1 MDYLGFVVTS
11 NFLKNPQPGNDMA
24 FHRMFP
30 FYGNLYIPKHW
41 EWHGFSSTINL
52 RGSEEYGKFLC
63 LPILFLYYVNSLFP
77 FLGVVW
83 ICTSLEILEK
93 PITLECLFFPYFPR
107 IMGIHFSHVLGI
119 VWISASPKIYL
130 KPITF
135 KYLFFPILS
144 PYYENSLSQYFG
156 DWMDFCFT
164 RNI

>member
-1 MDYLGFVVTS
+1 
-11 NFLKNPQPGNDMA
+11 MA

-107 IMGIHFSHVLGI
+107 IMGIHFSHILGI
-119 VWISASPKIYL
+119 VWISASPKIYV

-135 KYLFFPILS
+135 KYLFFSHTFPLLWEFTFPIFWGLNGFLLHS
-144 PYYENSLSQYFG
+144 KYLRKP
-156 DWMDFCFT
+156 
-164 RNI
+164 